1 MQEKN
6 KAKFSILNGKFK
18 HCEICGTKFYEFPGQ
33 NKKFCSISCMS
44 SSGSIIK
51 LHLGSGSVKI
61 PGYLNI
67 DITSY
72 PEVDYVADVR
82 NLPFEDKS
90 VDFIYAAAILEH
102 ISRSEWKSVLLHWY
116 NKLCTGGQL
125 RVSVPDFEAIC
136 EWYIEHKKLDGLYG
150 LVVGGQRDK
159 YDYHGMIFDFNTLSD
174 GLKEV
179 GFSDI
184 KRYDWKKTELYDLGI
199 DDFSQAYLPY
209 MNKKTGKLMMLNVI
223 ATKS

>member
-6 KAKFSILNGKFK
+6 KEVFSILNGKFK
-18 HCEICGTKFYEFPGQ
+18 YCKICNTKFYEFSDQ
-33 NKKFCSISCMS
+33 NKDFCSIPCMS
-44 SSGSIIK
+44 SSDSIIK
-51 LHLGSGSVKI
+51 LHLGCGLIRI
-61 PGYLNI
+61 PGYLNV
-67 DITSY
+67 DITQHSN
-72 PEVDYVADVR
+72 VDYVADVR

-102 ISRSEWKSVLLHWY
+102 ISRSEWKSVLSHWY
-116 NKLCTGGQL
+116 NKLHSGGQL
-125 RVSVPDFEAIC
+125 RVSVPDFEVIC
-136 EWYIEHKKLDGLYG
+136 EWYMKHKKLDGLYG

-159 YDYHGMIFDFNTLSD
+159 YDYHGMMFDFNTLLD

-199 DDFSQAYLPY
+199 DDYSQAYLPHLD
-209 MNKKTGKLMMLNVI
+209 KKHGKLMMLNII
-223 ATKS
+223 AIK